1 MVKLKTN
8 RWLVILFISLFLN
21 IFLGGLFIANKYFK
35 DNNGLSFRKMVY
47 SVPWARHTLGNEVK
61 TLAQKV
67 FRNNHKELKKNN
79 RARRKINK
87 NIDAALMN
95 EPFVKMDLMR
105 ALEKLQENFQV
116 TQTAMHSMMIEFSAQ
131 LTGDQRKRLVKQAT
145 RVYKKRRER
154 RERRRER
161 FENKKI
167 D

>member
-35 DNNGLSFRKMVY
+35 DNNDLGFRKMVY

-79 RARRKINK
+79 RARRKIYK

-161 FENKKI
+161 FEDKKI

>member
-35 DNNGLSFRKMVY
+35 DNNGLGFRKMVY

-67 FRNNHKELKKNN
+67 FRNNHKELRKNN
-79 RARRKINK
+79 RARREIYK

-105 ALEKLQENFQV
+105 ALKKLQENFQV
-116 TQTAMHSMMIEFSAQ
+116 TQTGMHSMMIEFSAQ

-161 FENKKI
+161 FEDKKI